1 MNNLLRK
8 IFSSLLTLELILGNL
23 LLPVSTTSAESLSST
38 DINNQ
43 YQQVWNFWVKKD
55 WEIINNPTFEHLT
68 NRTLTANGF
77 NYDQNNKGLR
87 NSGYKENAKLTQEL
101 TLTDFN
107 PSDKYYLFY
116 SIKWVQGWEN
126 QNRFRI
132 TLWNKA
138 LMNLNKN
145 PDPEDW
151 WVFRFDKNHIGKE
164 KTKTF
169 EIIGQ
174 DIKNYI
180 NNKHLIIAL
189 ESIHNNNNRRPRSS
203 VTQFLVKTISLKKVY
218 QKITFEKQTD
228 ETFPTPLQDQIVAY
242 GSTADRPTLQP
253 TKDLHRF
260 ECWTKDNN
268 TCFDFST
275 PITEDTTLHAKR
287 IKQHTVTFQ
296 KEIQGTRTQ
305 IAQKIVDKGSRLSFD
320 NISTPSESNYTFLGW
335 FLDDQKLDPTNL
347 PVVSS
352 DITITAKF
360 QPQDT
365 TAPQV
370 DNQDLYLFESRPIS
384 NIKLQAS
391 DQDNIW
397 TPWTYTFVPANFWWI
412 TLDENGNIWGTSPK
426 NNQLNKI
433 ITVRDNQWNETSAKL
448 NIYIVKPISKPV
460 VNYFWDNITEQQIK
474 DSISPKVNG
483 LVGNQIPAN
492 YITNMS
498 ILDPIPTGW
507 DQQQDVQVELT
518 NIYGQKTT
526 ITTSVSYIYKKV
538 KTLKQT
544 IYSGDSVE
552 IANSSDQ
559 TKFEDDSSAE
569 NKITNVA
576 WKKTPSPTNIANTL
590 SNNLSGET
598 NGTLLVTYADNTQKK
613 QSVKIIWN
621 PQSWRNY
628 PQAKQNITK
637 EINADIS
644 NLSQFIEWINNSK
657 DTPTY
662 SRVGDIPDTA
672 TYGTKTGTIKIT
684 YSDGSRDE
692 VQINFEVL
700 TDVIENPTQVP
711 SPKYYAKV
719 EFLPGTNGK
728 LNRTTVFYVLKNK
741 EINLTA
747 PIVTP
752 NFGYTFNGRNTQVA
766 TNFTTDVTY
775 TAQYTSSK
783 VTLTHSHASLTAGK
797 NLPTSMPTISDIET
811 TYFTQTSPVN
821 ATLADVSDTDLDGV
835 WKFQSWSPTTITVNT
850 SSDPTNF
857 TGQWA
862 FTPNQHSITYIFK
875 AEDQNLTL
883 PNAVTDLKPQNT
895 TAIMG
900 DVINPFTTFNPIE
913 ITDTTNPLKTGTWTF
928 VARNQASKTV
938 EKSDVEFIGTW
949 KFTPKPATVR
959 YEFQSDDTTAL
970 LESLN
975 AYKPAD
981 ENTTYGQTIT
991 PTSPKKTSEKTSEG
1005 TWKWKGWTET
1015 SKQVTED
1022 VITFVGKWLFDPKPT
1037 GSITGQPTQWTKN
1050 TVTLTLTTNEDVS
1063 TPNWWTPVNNSK
1075 REFTKDIEGN
1085 STISVVVTD
1094 LGGNDSVQITATV
1107 DKIDKVN
1114 PTLVTLATKGKVSL
1128 IKEAQVEIHFAGEDK
1143 LGTNPINNNSGI
1155 KKYQC
1160 KLNNENWTT
1169 CNSPFTVKN
1178 LTEWTNTIKVKAI
1191 DNAGNQSD
1199 EKKVSI
1205 VSDRTAPVITLEN
1218 WDLTLIHNV
1227 DTYKPANASCKDKI
1241 DDSCTVTKSWP
1252 DVPAEIEKL
1261 KGSAIKDPVKFTEVF
1276 TATDKA
1282 GNKKQITRTITLIPA
1297 DFPKITLIGLPTVTQ
1312 ELGTP
1317 YTDAGA
1323 TAQDKQDGDITTNIV
1338 INNPVQDKLWTYT
1351 ITYNVSDKSHNKAP
1365 EVTRTVTVVD
1375 TTKPTI
1381 TPVSNQGF
1389 DEGKTITP
1397 IQITVTDHNPVVNIK
1412 VDGLPSGLSFDPTT
1426 KQITGKSSVIWIHT
1440 ITITA
1445 TDGSNN
1451 SQTSKFTLEIR
1462 DITPP
1467 VLESL
1472 KEKNIR
1478 LRKRNPAEIVLTGTD
1493 NYMLGKIEIIGT
1505 LPAGMSI
1512 SKTDFDGQKLAYLKI
1527 TGTPTN
1533 IGKYQL
1539 TWTIV
1544 DKAGNKWNQ
1553 IPFTIRVRATDPWSL
1568 NGGGGSSSSTDYCP
1582 NGDHS
1587 GNLYDGK
1594 CDKTIITITTG
1605 DNNPVEKK
1613 PVLTGDLEKKPE
1625 PEKDSKPELIDGKT
1639 LYPDTVLFNP
1649 TIINGKCYT
1658 RRPYVG
1664 IKDSTTIITDEEF
1677 KKAMSFLRSYEMT
1690 MFDSVDDY
1698 DPYRNLS
1705 REEAAKIFSN
1715 FAINVLCRK
1724 PDLNL
1729 KVNYSDVED
1738 ANPTLKPYIT
1748 LAYQLGVMK
1757 GSGMGDGLFRPFDKI
1772 TKAEVNAVL
1781 IRMIL
1786 KSYLDESQSESKTWY
1801 DEYNK
1806 VATNLGIINQ
1816 GAGAQPVSRNN
1827 VALMLFRAYKNQAF
1841 DWRNVDYFSYVLNSR
1856 DLFVKK
1862 N

>member
-8 IFSSLLTLELILGNL
+8 TISSLLTLELVLGNL
-23 LLPVSTTSAESLSST
+23 LLPISTTSAESLSSS

-68 NRTLTANGF
+68 NRRLTANGF

-87 NSGYKENAKLTQEL
+87 NSWYKENAKLTQEL

-126 QNRFRI
+126 QNRFKI

-151 WVFRFDKNHIGKE
+151 WVFRFDKNHIGQE

-275 PITEDTTLHAKR
+275 QITEDTTLHAKR

-305 IAQKIVDKGSRLSFD
+305 INQKIVDKGSRLSFD

-335 FLDDQKLDPTNL
+335 FLDNQKLDLTNL

-370 DNQDLYLFESRPIS
+370 DNQDLYLFESQPIS

-426 NNQLNKI
+426 NNQLNKT
-433 ITVRDNQWNETSAKL
+433 ITVRDNQWNEKSAKL

-460 VNYFWDNITEQQIK
+460 ANYFWDNITEQQIK

-492 YITNMS
+492 YIRDIA

-507 DQQQDVQVELT
+507 DQQQNVHVELT

-544 IYSGDSVE
+544 IYSGDTVE

-569 NKITNVA
+569 NKITNVT
-576 WKKTPSPTNIANTL
+576 WKKTPSPTNLANTI
-590 SNNLSGET
+590 SKNFSGET
-598 NGTLLVTYADNTQKK
+598 NETLLVTYADNTQKE

-621 PQSWRNY
+621 PQSRRNN

-644 NLSQFIEWINNSK
+644 ALSQFIAWIENSN
-657 DTPTY
+657 DIATY
-662 SRVGDIPDTA
+662 SRVGDIPNTA
-672 TYGTKTGTIKIT
+672 SYGTKTGTIKIT

-700 TDVIENPTQVP
+700 TDIIVNPTQVP
-711 SPKYYAKV
+711 STKYYARV
-719 EFLPGTNGK
+719 EFLPGTNGT
-728 LNRTTVFYVLKNK
+728 LNGTTVFYVLKNK
-741 EINLTA
+741 EINHLPT
-747 PIVTP
+747 PTVNP
-752 NFGYTFNGRNTQVA
+752 NFGYTFNGRNTQVV

-775 TAQYTSSK
+775 TAQYS
-783 VTLTHSHASLTAGK
+783 
-797 NLPTSMPTISDIET
+797 
-811 TYFTQTSPVN
+811 Q
-821 ATLADVSDTDLDGV
+821 
-835 WKFQSWSPTTITVNT
+835 
-850 SSDPTNF
+850 
-857 TGQWA
+857 
-862 FTPNQHSITYIFK
+862 
-875 AEDQNLTL
+875 
-883 PNAVTDLKPQNT
+883 
-895 TAIMG
+895 
-900 DVINPFTTFNPIE
+900 
-913 ITDTTNPLKTGTWTF
+913 
-928 VARNQASKTV
+928 
-938 EKSDVEFIGTW
+938 
-949 KFTPKPATVR
+949 KPATIK
-959 YEFQSDDTTAL
+959 YEFQSADTTPL

-975 AYKPAD
+975 AYKPAVI
-981 ENTTYGQTIT
+981 NTTYGQTIT

-1005 TWKWKGWTET
+1005 TWKWQGWTET

-1037 GSITGQPTQWTKN
+1037 GSITGQPKEWTKN
-1050 TVTLTLTTNEDVS
+1050 TVTLTLTTNEDVR
-1063 TPNWWTPVNNSK
+1063 PPQGWTPVNNSE

-1094 LGGNDSVQITATV
+1094 RVGNNSVQITATV

-1114 PTLVTLATKGKVSL
+1114 PTLVTLETKGNVSL

-1143 LGTNPINNNSGI
+1143 DGTNPINNNSGI

-1160 KLNNENWTT
+1160 QLNNGNWTDCT
-1169 CNSPFTVKN
+1169 APFMVTN

-1191 DNAGNQSD
+1191 DNAGNESN
-1199 EKKVSI
+1199 EKEVSI

-1227 DTYKPANASCKDKI
+1227 DTYKPANASCTDNI
-1241 DDSCTVTKSWP
+1241 DTSCTVTKSWT

-1261 KGSAIKDPVKFTEVF
+1261 KGQAIKDSVTFTEVF

-1282 GNKKQITRTITLIPA
+1282 GNKSQRTRTINLIPA
-1297 DFPKITLIGLPTVTQ
+1297 DFPKITLIGSPTITQ

-1317 YTDAGA
+1317 YSDAGA
-1323 TAQDKQDGDITTNIV
+1323 TAEDKQDGDITKNIV

-1389 DEGKTITP
+1389 DEGKTIIP

-1412 VDGLPSGLSFDPTT
+1412 VEGLPSGLSFDPTT

-1440 ITITA
+1440 ITIIA

-1451 SQTSKFTLEIR
+1451 SQTSQFTLEIR

-1493 NYMLGKIEIIGT
+1493 NYMLGKIEIIGD
-1505 LPAGMSI
+1505 LPAGMTI

-1533 IGKYQL
+1533 IGTYHL
-1539 TWTIV
+1539 TGTIV

-1553 IPFTIRVRATDPWSL
+1553 ISFTIRVRAPEPTQ

-1658 RRPYVG
+1658 RRPYIG

-1690 MFDSVDDY
+1690 MFDSVDGY

-1729 KVNYSDVED
+1729 KVNYSDVEN

-1757 GSGMGDGLFRPFDKI
+1757 GSGMGDGLFRPFDKV

-1806 VATNLGIINQ
+1806 VATDLGIINQ

-1841 DWRNVDYFSYVLNSR
+1841 DWRDVDYFSYVLNSR

>member
-1 MNNLLRK
+1 MRK
-8 IFSSLLTLELILGNL
+8 PLALSIMIALLTNSFPLVSIGNVFAEDAQATSTPININLSQEESTRFIINQQDKIVHDNETNLDWSLEIKKDDTDSLENAQNYCKTLGVDRRVPSIIEIKTIKRIRTPKQDQRYFEVFKNAINSSNTNSNTTFYTSTVSPRNGKVRFVGTVDLGNRGAMWNWTPSNRVICVKGNSNRIL
-23 LLPVSTTSAESLSST
+23 NQGKKDTPSELQYSFVDWTTKGENGIVKDEKTGLIWMSKGV
-38 DINNQ
+38 DINNCTASQLWWGKYIWRMPNIAQLESLIDYSRDTSTTLAINTDFFDIEGSRVWKTEGIQ
-43 YQQVWNFWVKKD
+43 YDSSYKAYDHPGSWPWGVSFRDGFAGGIDGNKTLCIADQAPTD
-55 WEIINNPTFEHLT
+55 IALSNNTLNDNSPIGTVVG
-68 NRTLTANGF
+68 TLTGKDPDDIPQDLTFALK
-77 NYDQNNKGLR
+77 DPNNADFTIENNTLKSKRAFDALTEPKVTVSIEVTDPWGAK
-87 NSGYKENAKLTQEL
+87 STKEIEVTIIDKKVPTGTITSNETSTTTNDVIL
-101 TLTDFN
+101 TLTV
-107 PSDKYYLFY
+107 S
-116 SIKWVQGWEN
+116 E
-126 QNRFRI
+126 
-132 TLWNKA
+132 
-138 LMNLNKN
+138 
-145 PDPEDW
+145 
-151 WVFRFDKNHIGKE
+151 
-164 KTKTF
+164 
-169 EIIGQ
+169 
-174 DIKNYI
+174 
-180 NNKHLIIAL
+180 
-189 ESIHNNNNRRPRSS
+189 
-203 VTQFLVKTISLKKVY
+203 
-218 QKITFEKQTD
+218 
-228 ETFPTPLQDQIVAY
+228 PLA
-242 GSTADRPTLQP
+242 ST
-253 TKDLHRF
+253 
-260 ECWTKDNN
+260 
-268 TCFDFST
+268 
-275 PITEDTTLHAKR
+275 
-287 IKQHTVTFQ
+287 
-296 KEIQGTRTQ
+296 
-305 IAQKIVDKGSRLSFD
+305 
-320 NISTPSESNYTFLGW
+320 
-335 FLDDQKLDPTNL
+335 
-347 PVVSS
+347 
-352 DITITAKF
+352 
-360 QPQDT
+360 
-365 TAPQV
+365 
-370 DNQDLYLFESRPIS
+370 
-384 NIKLQAS
+384 
-391 DQDNIW
+391 
-397 TPWTYTFVPANFWWI
+397 
-412 TLDENGNIWGTSPK
+412 
-426 NNQLNKI
+426 
-433 ITVRDNQWNETSAKL
+433 
-448 NIYIVKPISKPV
+448 
-460 VNYFWDNITEQQIK
+460 
-474 DSISPKVNG
+474 
-483 LVGNQIPAN
+483 
-492 YITNMS
+492 
-498 ILDPIPTGW
+498 PTGW
-507 DQQQDVQVELT
+507 TQDPNNPLIYTRTVENNGEITVNFTDKAGNPGSTTFNVT
-518 NIYGQKTT
+518 NI
-526 ITTSVSYIYKKV
+526 
-538 KTLKQT
+538 
-544 IYSGDSVE
+544 DR
-552 IANSSDQ
+552 
-559 TKFEDDSSAE
+559 
-569 NKITNVA
+569 
-576 WKKTPSPTNIANTL
+576 P
-590 SNNLSGET
+590 
-598 NGTLLVTYADNTQKK
+598 
-613 QSVKIIWN
+613 
-621 PQSWRNY
+621 
-628 PQAKQNITK
+628 
-637 EINADIS
+637 
-644 NLSQFIEWINNSK
+644 
-657 DTPTY
+657 
-662 SRVGDIPDTA
+662 
-672 TYGTKTGTIKIT
+672 
-684 YSDGSRDE
+684 
-692 VQINFEVL
+692 
-700 TDVIENPTQVP
+700 DVIENPTQVP
-711 SPKYYAKV
+711 SSKYYAKV
-719 EFLPGTNGK
+719 EFLPSTNGT
-728 LNRTTVFYVLKNK
+728 LNETTVFYVLKNK

-747 PIVTP
+747 PTVNP
-752 NFGYTFNGRNTQVA
+752 NFGYTFNGRDTQVA

-783 VTLTHSHASLTAGK
+783 VTLTHSHTSLTAGK
-797 NLPTSMPTISDIET
+797 DLPTSMPTIPNIET
-811 TYFTQTSPVN
+811 TYFTPTSPVN
-821 ATLADVSDTDLDGV
+821 ATLADVSDADLDGV
-835 WKFQSWSPTTITVNT
+835 WKFQSWSPATITVNT
-850 SSDPTNF
+850 ASDPTNF
-857 TGQWA
+857 TAQWS
-862 FTPNQHSITYIFK
+862 FTPNQHNITYTFK

-883 PNAVTDLKPQNT
+883 PDAVNNLKPQNA

-900 DVINPFTTFNPIE
+900 DVINPSATFNPIE

-928 VARNQASKTV
+928 VARDQASKTV
-938 EKSDVEFIGTW
+938 KKSDVEFIGTW

-1005 TWKWKGWTET
+1005 TWNWKGWTET
-1015 SKQVTED
+1015 SKQVTAN
-1022 VITFVGKWLFDPKPT
+1022 VMTFVGKWIFDPKPT

-1050 TVTLTLTTNEDVS
+1050 TVTLTLTTNEDVL
-1063 TPNWWTPVNNSK
+1063 PPQGWTPVNNSK

-1114 PTLVTLATKGKVSL
+1114 PTLVTLATKGNVSL

-1143 LGTNPINNNSGI
+1143 LGTNPINNNSEI
-1155 KKYQC
+1155 AKYQC
-1160 KLNNENWTT
+1160 QLNNGNWTDCT
-1169 CNSPFTVKN
+1169 DWFIVTN

-1191 DNAGNQSD
+1191 DNAGNESN
-1199 EKKVSI
+1199 EKEVSV

-1227 DTYKPANASCKDKI
+1227 DTYKPANASCKDNI
-1241 DDSCTVTKSWP
+1241 DTSCTVTKSWP

-1261 KGSAIKDPVKFTEVF
+1261 KGQAIKDPVTFTEVF

-1282 GNKKQITRTITLIPA
+1282 GNEKQIRRTITLIPA
-1297 DFPKITLIGLPTVTQ
+1297 DFPKITLIGSPTVTQ

-1317 YTDAGA
+1317 YSDAGA
-1323 TAQDKQDGDITTNIV
+1323 TAEDKQDGDLTKNIV

-1351 ITYNVSDKSHNKAP
+1351 ITYNVSDKSHNKAS
-1365 EVTRTVTVVD
+1365 EVTRTITVVD
-1375 TTKPTI
+1375 TTKPKI

-1397 IQITVTDHNPVVNIK
+1397 IQITVTDHNPVVNIEVK
-1412 VDGLPSGLSFDPTT
+1412 GLPSGLSFDPTT

-1451 SQTSKFTLEIR
+1451 RQTSKFTLEIR

-1472 KEKNIR
+1472 KENFIR
-1478 LRKRNPAEIVLTGTD
+1478 LRRGKPAEIVLTGTD
-1493 NYMLGKIEIIGT
+1493 NYKLGKIEIIGD

-1533 IGKYQL
+1533 IGTYHL
-1539 TWTIV
+1539 TGTIV

-1658 RRPYVG
+1658 RRPYVW

-1729 KVNYSDVED
+1729 KVNYSDTED

-1757 GSGMGDGLFRPFDKI
+1757 GSGMGDGNFRPFDKI

-1786 KSYLDESQSESKTWY
+1786 KSYLDESRSENKTWY

-1841 DWRNVDYFSYVLNSR
+1841 DWRDVDYFSYVLNSR
-1856 DLFVKK
+1856 DLFVK
-1862 N
+1862 

>member
-1 MNNLLRK
+1 MIKKPLALGAILVLLANT
-8 IFSSLLTLELILGNL
+8 FPLSLLNSVFAQTPQDPESTCSYWGSPVTENGVLKCRFQRNYEWIWASNITTYNISNL
-23 LLPVSTTSAESLSST
+23 LLRTPETKNQEDIRSKFNTDTNSPNLSFLFSDYKIPIEQRPNWVIFKEEVIPDCAAT
-38 DINNQ
+38 NSDRASCHGYVEYTRNIIVENWPKEYLFNFRGDDLLQLFIDGNDITKFDWNDWGGWNNQ
-43 YQQVWNFWVKKD
+43 YLIPVKLD
-55 WEIINNPTFEHLT
+55 TGNHTITFRQT
-68 NRTLTANGF
+68 NVANGWTF
-77 NYDQNNKGLR
+77 NGTSNVVFTDISWPYDQGTFYNGNSLKTADEIATAINALTTAEYQAKQLPNRYDISTNKASIATCKTENIIDPSGILPAEMRNKFKIDFPARMCVYDYDITPIGTISADITTPTTNNVV
-87 NSGYKENAKLTQEL
+87 L
-101 TLTDFN
+101 TLTTNIDLPEVQWWTKTTANTYTKTVNTNTTYTANLVNGSKTGTASYEVTNIDHTPPTGSVDTEPTNYTNGSITLILNVYKPIQN
-107 PSDKYYLFY
+107 PGNWWEVDPQNKLRYTKKFWANESGSFTVTDLAGHTSTTINYSVSKIDKLKPVVTSFDLSGDPKLVTSLTVNTITANDAPADASNASSGISSYKCSLNGNTAVSCTLPYTFTNLQQGNNTLRIIAIDNAGNESDPKDQSVTVDTLPPVCWTWTK
-116 SIKWVQGWEN
+116 STETLTN
-126 QNRFRI
+126 QNVI
-132 TLWNKA
+132 LTLN
-138 LMNLNKN
+138 
-145 PDPEDW
+145 
-151 WVFRFDKNHIGKE
+151 G
-164 KTKTF
+164 
-169 EIIGQ
+169 
-174 DIKNYI
+174 
-180 NNKHLIIAL
+180 
-189 ESIHNNNNRRPRSS
+189 SS
-203 VTQFLVKTISLKKVY
+203 DATSGLK
-218 QKITFEKQTD
+218 
-228 ETFPTPLQDQIVAY
+228 PLA
-242 GSTADRPTLQP
+242 
-253 TKDLHRF
+253 
-260 ECWTKDNN
+260 NN
-268 TCFDFST
+268 TCTVENKGDTCS
-275 PITEDTTLHAKR
+275 ITIE
-287 IKQHTVTFQ
+287 
-296 KEIQGTRTQ
+296 
-305 IAQKIVDKGSRLSFD
+305 D
-320 NISTPSESNYTFLGW
+320 NIGHTTICTS
-335 FLDDQKLDPTNL
+335 
-347 PVVSS
+347 PVVENI
-352 DITITAKF
+352 DKKVPTGTITAD
-360 QPQDT
+360 QTST
-365 TAPQV
+365 TTNDVILTLTVSEP
-370 DNQDLYLFESRPIS
+370 L
-384 NIKLQAS
+384 AS
-391 DQDNIW
+391 
-397 TPWTYTFVPANFWWI
+397 T
-412 TLDENGNIWGTSPK
+412 
-426 NNQLNKI
+426 
-433 ITVRDNQWNETSAKL
+433 
-448 NIYIVKPISKPV
+448 
-460 VNYFWDNITEQQIK
+460 
-474 DSISPKVNG
+474 
-483 LVGNQIPAN
+483 
-492 YITNMS
+492 
-498 ILDPIPTGW
+498 PTGW
-507 DQQQDVQVELT
+507 TQDPNNPLIYTRTVENNGEITVDFTDQVGNPGSTTFNVT
-518 NIYGQKTT
+518 NI
-526 ITTSVSYIYKKV
+526 
-538 KTLKQT
+538 
-544 IYSGDSVE
+544 
-552 IANSSDQ
+552 NR
-559 TKFEDDSSAE
+559 
-569 NKITNVA
+569 
-576 WKKTPSPTNIANTL
+576 PNI
-590 SNNLSGET
+590 
-598 NGTLLVTYADNTQKK
+598 
-613 QSVKIIWN
+613 
-621 PQSWRNY
+621 
-628 PQAKQNITK
+628 
-637 EINADIS
+637 
-644 NLSQFIEWINNSK
+644 
-657 DTPTY
+657 
-662 SRVGDIPDTA
+662 
-672 TYGTKTGTIKIT
+672 
-684 YSDGSRDE
+684 
-692 VQINFEVL
+692 
-700 TDVIENPTQVP
+700 IENPTTTPP
-711 SPKYYAKV
+711 SKYYAKV
-719 EFLPGTNGK
+719 EFLPGTNGT
-728 LNRTTVFYVLKNK
+728 LNGTTVFYVLKNK

-747 PIVTP
+747 PTVNP

-775 TAQYTSSK
+775 TAQY
-783 VTLTHSHASLTAGK
+783 
-797 NLPTSMPTISDIET
+797 
-811 TYFTQTSPVN
+811 
-821 ATLADVSDTDLDGV
+821 
-835 WKFQSWSPTTITVNT
+835 
-850 SSDPTNF
+850 
-857 TGQWA
+857 
-862 FTPNQHSITYIFK
+862 NQKS
-875 AEDQNLTL
+875 
-883 PNAVTDLKPQNT
+883 
-895 TAIMG
+895 
-900 DVINPFTTFNPIE
+900 
-913 ITDTTNPLKTGTWTF
+913 
-928 VARNQASKTV
+928 ARV
-938 EKSDVEFIGTW
+938 EYK
-949 KFTPKPATVR
+949 
-959 YEFQSDDTTAL
+959 FQSDDTTAL

-975 AYKPAD
+975 AYKPD
-981 ENTTYGQTIT
+981 PENTTYGQTIT

-1050 TVTLTLTTNEDVS
+1050 TVTLTLTTNEDVR
-1063 TPNWWTPVNNSK
+1063 PPQGWTPINNSK

-1094 LGGNDSVQITATV
+1094 LGRNDSVQITATV

-1155 KKYQC
+1155 AKYQC

-1261 KGSAIKDPVKFTEVF
+1261 KGQAIKDKVKFTEIF

-1282 GNKKQITRTITLIPA
+1282 GNKSQIIRTINLIPA

-1412 VDGLPSGLSFDPTT
+1412 VEGLPSGLSFDPTT
-1426 KQITGKSSVIWIHT
+1426 KQITGKSSIIWIHT

-1451 SQTSKFTLEIR
+1451 SQTSQFTLEIR

-1472 KEKNIR
+1472 KENFIR
-1478 LRKRNPAEIVLTGTD
+1478 LRRGKPAEIVLTGTD
-1493 NYMLGKIEIIGT
+1493 NYKLGKIEIIGT
-1505 LPAGMSI
+1505 LPAGMTI

-1533 IGKYQL
+1533 IGTYHL

-1639 LYPDTVLFNP
+1639 LYPDTVIFNP

-1664 IKDSTTIITDEEF
+1664 IKDSATIITDEEF

-1841 DWRNVDYFSYVLNSR
+1841 DWRNIDYFSYVLNSR
-1856 DLFVKK
+1856 DLFVK
-1862 N
+1862 